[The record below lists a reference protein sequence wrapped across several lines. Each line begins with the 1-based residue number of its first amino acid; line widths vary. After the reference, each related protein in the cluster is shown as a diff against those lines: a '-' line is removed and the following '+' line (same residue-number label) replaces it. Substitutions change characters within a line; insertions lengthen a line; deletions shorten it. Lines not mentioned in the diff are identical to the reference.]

1 MTTIDPRQSLTAAV
15 RSEAAAFRARSGRQP
30 AASPGAAAPSLQ
42 SIVAQRVQALAA
54 DDPQRKQKA
63 VRIFLESALLQEL
76 GSALAHDPAFSDLVD
91 AVHGQMRGDAQLAV
105 AVDQLGELLLSA

>member
-1 MTTIDPRQSLTAAV
+1 MSTIDPRQRLAAAV
-15 RSEAAAFRARSGRQP
+15 RTEAAAFRARAGQRP
-30 AASPGAAAPSLQ
+30 AAGQAAAGPGLQ
-42 SIVAQRVQALAA
+42 SLVAQRVQALAA

-76 GSALAHDPAFSDLVD
+76 GAALAHDPAFADMVA
-91 AVHGQMRGDAQLAV
+91 AVHRQMQGDAQLAL